1 MDAVFVLLDDC
12 DATLDAPRS
21 RLYTGW
27 VREHRCHDPAA
38 LAAPWAAARAD
49 LAGGLHAV
57 LLADYEWG
65 VALQLGRP
73 ATLTAP
79 DAPPAALRL
88 LMFRDCAR
96 LNAAE
101 VTQWLRQQDGD
112 CAEPGP
118 AGLLALQP
126 ELGEADFAAAI
137 DQIHAWI
144 RAGETYQI
152 NFTDRLRGQAFG
164 APVALYR
171 RLRERQPV
179 PFGALMRL
187 PPVEAP
193 AAAGVAT
200 GATAPEWVLSC
211 SPELFV
217 QHQAGQL
224 LTRPMKGTTARRP
237 DPAEDAA
244 AAAWLAA
251 DAKNRAENLMI
262 VDLLRNDLGRIAR
275 TGSVRVPQLFQV
287 EPYRTVHQMTSTI
300 AAELPPAADLPAVLR
315 ALFPCGSITGAPK
328 LHTMQLIERLERS
341 PRGLYTGAIGWLDAP
356 AAPADPAEPGRALGD
371 FCLSVAIR
379 TLTLGAASQQGLRE
393 ATFGVGAGIV
403 LDSVAADEAAE
414 CRLKARFL
422 TTLDP
427 GFTLFETMHVAPD
440 GRVAR
445 LDAHLARL
453 AASAQ
458 ALGFVLDA
466 AEARAA
472 VRAQAARLTAPAAGA
487 AQAAAP
493 IAGQTTATPP
503 RLAWRLRLDLAF
515 DGTLRLQHGA
525 LAANPP
531 EPVHLLLAEQPL
543 PAHER
548 ALLAH
553 KTSLRQ
559 GYDAAIRHA
568 EAAGAFDTLFFNAQ
582 GELTEGGRSNVFV
595 KLAGR
600 WFTPPLSAGLLPGV
614 MRAALLADP
623 AWAAEERCITRDD
636 LARAEEVVVC
646 NALRGVLRAVAV

>member
-1 MDAVFVLLDDC
+1 
-12 DATLDAPRS
+12 
-21 RLYTGW
+21 
-27 VREHRCHDPAA
+27 
-38 LAAPWAAARAD
+38 
-49 LAGGLHAV
+49 

-73 ATLTAP
+73 AVLAAP
-79 DAPPAALRL
+79 EAPPGALRL
-88 LMFRDCAR
+88 LMFRHCAR
-96 LNAAE
+96 LDRAA
-101 VTQWLRQQDGD
+101 VDAWLAEQDGGH
-112 CAEPGP
+112 ATPSP
-118 AGLLALQP
+118 AGLLPLQP
-126 ELGEADFAAAI
+126 EQDEAAFAAAI
-137 DQIHAWI
+137 GQIHEWI
-144 RAGETYQI
+144 QAGETYQV
-152 NFTDRLRGQAFG
+152 NFTDRLHGQAFG
-164 APVALYR
+164 APLALYR

-193 AAAGVAT
+193 AAAD
-200 GATAPEWVLSC
+200 GAAAPEWVLSC

-217 QHQAGQL
+217 QHQAGRL

-300 AAELPPAADLPAVLR
+300 EAELPPAADLPAVLR

-328 LHTMQLIERLERS
+328 LHTMALIERLERS

-356 AAPADPAEPGRALGD
+356 AEPERALGD

-379 TLTLGAASQQGLRE
+379 TLTLGAASTQGLRA

-427 GFTLFETMHVAPD
+427 GFTLFETMRVAPD

-445 LDAHLARL
+445 LDVHLARL

-472 VRAQAARLTAPAAGA
+472 VLAEAARLTAPAAGA
-487 AQAAAP
+487 AQAATP
-493 IAGQTTATPP
+493 TVGQMTAAPP
-503 RLAWRLRLDLAF
+503 RPAWRLRLDLAF
-515 DGTLRLQHGA
+515 DGTLRVQSGA

-531 EPVHLLLAEQPL
+531 EPVRLLLAEQPL
-543 PAHER
+543 PAPER

-559 GYDAAIRHA
+559 SYDAAIRHA

-636 LARAEEVVVC
+636 LVRAEEIVVC

>member
-12 DATLDAPRS
+12 AASPSAPRS
-21 RLYTGW
+21 RLYTEL
-27 VREHRCHDPAA
+27 VREHRCADARQLDA
-38 LAAPWAAARAD
+38 VWAAADAD
-49 LAGGLHAV
+49 LRSGLHAV

-73 ATLTAP
+73 AALAAP
-79 DAPPAALRL
+79 EAPPGALRL
-88 LMFRDCAR
+88 LMFRHCAR
-96 LNAAE
+96 LERAA
-101 VTQWLRQQDGD
+101 VDAWLAEQDGRH
-112 CAEPGP
+112 ATPSP
-118 AGLLALQP
+118 AGLLPLQP
-126 ELGEADFAAAI
+126 EQDEAAFAAAI
-137 DQIHAWI
+137 RQIHEWI

-187 PPVEAP
+187 PPVDASEATDT
-193 AAAGVAT
+193 AA
-200 GATAPEWVLSC
+200 APEWVLSC

-217 QHQAGQL
+217 QHQAGRL
-224 LTRPMKGTTARRP
+224 LTRPMKGTTARRA
-237 DPAEDAA
+237 DPLEDAA
-244 AAAWLAA
+244 AAVWLAA

-275 TGSVRVPQLFQV
+275 VGSVRVPQLFQV

-300 AAELPPAADLPAVLR
+300 EAELPPAADLPAVLR

-328 LHTMQLIERLERS
+328 LHTMALIERLERS

-379 TLTLGAASQQGLRE
+379 TLTLGAQSTQGRRE

-427 GFTLFETMHVAPD
+427 GFTLFETLRVEPD

-458 ALGFVLDA
+458 ALGFQLDA

-472 VRAQAARLTAPAAGA
+472 VRAEAARFAAPAAGA

-493 IAGQTTATPP
+493 IAGQTTTTPP
-503 RLAWRLRLDLAF
+503 RPAWRLRLDLAF

-525 LAANPP
+525 LAANSP
-531 EPVHLLLAEQPL
+531 EPVRLLLAEPPL
-543 PAHER
+543 PADER

-559 GYDAAIRHA
+559 TYDAAIRHA

-614 MRAALLADP
+614 MRAALRADP
-623 AWAAEERCITRDD
+623 AWAAEERRMTCDD
-636 LARAEEVVVC
+636 LARAEEIVVC

>member
-1 MDAVFVLLDDC
+1 
-12 DATLDAPRS
+12 
-21 RLYTGW
+21 
-27 VREHRCHDPAA
+27 VREHRCHDPATLDA
-38 LAAPWAAARAD
+38 IWAAARAD
-49 LAGGLHAV
+49 LTAGLHAV

-65 VALQLGRP
+65 TALQLGRP
-73 ATLTAP
+73 AALAGP
-79 DAPPAALRL
+79 EAAPAALRL

-96 LNAAE
+96 LSAAE
-101 VTQWLRQQDGD
+101 VTQWLQQQDD
-112 CAEPGP
+112 NRAEPGP
-118 AGLLALQP
+118 AGLLPLQP
-126 ELGEADFAAAI
+126 EQDEADFAAAI

-144 RAGETYQI
+144 RAGDTYQI

-164 APVALYR
+164 APLALYR

-187 PPVEAP
+187 PPADASVAAD
-193 AAAGVAT
+193 AAACGPA
-200 GATAPEWVLSC
+200 APEWVLSC

-217 QHQAGQL
+217 QHRAGRL

-275 TGSVRVPQLFQV
+275 TGSVRVPQLFQI

-300 AAELPPAADLPAVLR
+300 EAELPPAADLPAVLR

-328 LHTMQLIERLERS
+328 LHTMALIERLERS

-356 AAPADPAEPGRALGD
+356 AAPAAPAEPGRALGD

-379 TLTLGAASQQGLRE
+379 TLTLGAPSTQGRRA

-427 GFTLFETMHVAPD
+427 GFTLFETMRVEPD

-458 ALGFVLDA
+458 ALGFRLDA

-472 VRAQAARLTAPAAGA
+472 VLAEAAQLTAPAAS
-487 AQAAAP
+487 AAP
-493 IAGQTTATPP
+493 IATQTTALPP
-503 RLAWRLRLDLAF
+503 RPAWRLRLDLAF
-515 DGTLRLQHGA
+515 DGTLRLQHGV

-531 EPVHLLLAEQPL
+531 EPVRLLLAEQPL

-559 GYDAAIRHA
+559 TYDAAIRHA

-623 AWAAEERCITRDD
+623 AWAAGERRIMRDD
-636 LARAEEVVVC
+636 LALADEIVVC

>member
-12 DATLDAPRS
+12 DATPEAPRS

-27 VREHRCHDPAA
+27 VREHRCHDPATLDA
-38 LAAPWAAARAD
+38 IWAAARAD
-49 LAGGLHAV
+49 LTAGLHAV

-65 VALQLGRP
+65 TALQLGRP
-73 ATLTAP
+73 AALAGP
-79 DAPPAALRL
+79 EAAPAALRL

-96 LNAAE
+96 LSAAE
-101 VTQWLRQQDGD
+101 VTQWLQQQDD
-112 CAEPGP
+112 NRAEPGP
-118 AGLLALQP
+118 AGLLPLQP
-126 ELGEADFAAAI
+126 EQDEADFAAAI

-144 RAGETYQI
+144 RAGDTYQI

-164 APVALYR
+164 APLALYR

-187 PPVEAP
+187 PPADASVAAD
-193 AAAGVAT
+193 AAACGPA
-200 GATAPEWVLSC
+200 APEWVLSC

-217 QHQAGQL
+217 QHRAGRL

-275 TGSVRVPQLFQV
+275 TGSVRVPQLFQI

-300 AAELPPAADLPAVLR
+300 EAELPPAADLPAVLR

-328 LHTMQLIERLERS
+328 LHTMALIERLERS

-356 AAPADPAEPGRALGD
+356 AAPAAPAEPGRALGD

-379 TLTLGAASQQGLRE
+379 TLTLGAPSTQGRRA

-427 GFTLFETMHVAPD
+427 GFTLFETMRVEPD

-458 ALGFVLDA
+458 ALGFRLDA

-472 VRAQAARLTAPAAGA
+472 VLAEAAQLTAPAAS
-487 AQAAAP
+487 AAP
-493 IAGQTTATPP
+493 IATQTTALPP
-503 RLAWRLRLDLAF
+503 RPAWRLRLDLAF
-515 DGTLRLQHGA
+515 DGTLRLQHGV

-531 EPVHLLLAEQPL
+531 EPVRLLLAEQPL

-559 GYDAAIRHA
+559 TYDAAIRHA

-623 AWAAEERCITRDD
+623 AWAAGERRIMRDD
-636 LARAEEVVVC
+636 LALADEIVVC